1 MHAVS
6 GAISLPSRGAFH
18 LSLMVLCTI
27 GHPLVFSL
35 GGWSPR
41 LQAGFHVSRPTLRR
55 TSVSCSLQACHL
67 LWGGFPSR
75 FARNPLY
82 ATRLGSSRFAHH
94 YYGNLGAS
102 AGLCIHPEDTL
113 ARGFPHS
120 DPPWSKALCASHG
133 TFGAWPVLRR
143 RRMPRHPPRA
153 FLRLNPN
160 SSDSALFCR
169 MSSSNPP
176 VFYWCFKSLCMLD
189 CFVSFHAEISIF
201 TCPRWDDVFCTRSV
215 LPGAKETRTPNIQL
229 AKLALYQ
236 LSYNP

>member
-1 MHAVS
+1 MVPPSS
-6 GAISLPSRGAFH
+6 GRISRVPPYSSTDIRFWIATG
-18 LSLMVLCTI
+18 LS
-27 GHPLVFSL
+27 PAL
-35 GGWSPR
+35 GGLSIP
-41 LQAGFHVSRPTLRR
+41 LR
-55 TSVSCSLQACHL
+55 
-67 LWGGFPSR
+67 FPSTVC
-75 FARNPLY
+75 NPSGLLPVRSPLLRES
-82 ATRLGSSRFAHH
+82 RLISFPPGTEMFQFP
-94 YYGNLGAS
+94 GFAS

-153 FLRLNPN
+153 FLRLNPD

-189 CFVSFHAEISIF
+189 CFMLVSMPKFQFSHVLAGTMFSAPGRCFLELRRLELLTSSLQS
-201 TCPRWDDVFCTRSV
+201 WRS
-215 LPGAKETRTPNIQL
+215 T
-229 AKLALYQ
+229 
-236 LSYNP
+236 S

>member
-18 LSLMVLCTI
+18 LSLTVLCTI
-27 GHPLVFSL
+27 GHLLVFSL

-55 TSVSCSLQACHL
+55 RLRIQIATGLSPAVGGLSIPLRSPYRMPCAAGLLPFRSPL
-67 LWGGFPSR
+67 LWESRLISFPPGTEMFQFPGF
-75 FARNPLY
+75 A
-82 ATRLGSSRFAHH
+82 SSDLFIQ
-94 YYGNLGAS
+94 S
-102 AGLCIHPEDTL
+102 VDTL

-153 FLRLNPN
+153 FLRLNPD

-176 VFYWCFKSLCMLD
+176 VFIL
-189 CFVSFHAEISIF
+189 
-201 TCPRWDDVFCTRSV
+201 V
-215 LPGAKETRTPNIQL
+215 LQVT
-229 AKLALYQ
+229 LYA
-236 LSYNP
+236 

>member
-1 MHAVS
+1 MVPPSSGRISRVPPYSSTDVSFLLATGLSPAV
-6 GAISLPSRGAFH
+6 GG
-18 LSLMVLCTI
+18 LSI
-27 GHPLVFSL
+27 PLRSQSAV
-35 GGWSPR
+35 
-41 LQAGFHVSRPTLRR
+41 
-55 TSVSCSLQACHL
+55 
-67 LWGGFPSR
+67 
-75 FARNPLY
+75 RNPSGLLPVRSPLLRES
-82 ATRLGSSRFAHH
+82 RLISFPPGTEMFQFP
-94 YYGNLGAS
+94 GFAS

>member
-1 MHAVS
+1 MGGLS
-6 GAISLPSRGAFH
+6 IPLRSLST
-18 LSLMVLCTI
+18 V
-27 GHPLVFSL
+27 
-35 GGWSPR
+35 
-41 LQAGFHVSRPTLRR
+41 
-55 TSVSCSLQACHL
+55 
-67 LWGGFPSR
+67 
-75 FARNPLY
+75 RNPSGLLPVRSPLLRES
-82 ATRLGSSRFAHH
+82 RLISFPPGTEMFQFP
-94 YYGNLGAS
+94 GFAS
-102 AGLCIHPEDTL
+102 AGLCIRPEDTL

-176 VFYWCFKSLCMLD
+176 LYLSWCFKSLCMLD

-201 TCPRWDDVFCTRSV
+201 SV
-215 LPGAKETRTPNIQL
+215 TSLDR
-229 AKLALYQ
+229 
-236 LSYNP
+236 